1 MRAGIA
7 LGSNLGDRLA
17 HLKTAVEQITRLP
30 MVRPPVLVSSVY
42 ETAAVGCAPDIAAS
56 GWG

>member
-17 HLKTAVEQITRLP
+17 HLQAAKAKGS
-30 MVRPPVLVSSVY
+30 VLAY
-42 ETAAVGCAPDIAAS
+42 
-56 GWG
+56 